1 MVTVKNSSDELFEVP
16 ASSSVCF
23 HCQFKEDEDK
33 AGQVA
38 WRVGALVLKSGTG
51 GMVYNLDWRWP

>member
-1 MVTVKNSSDELFEVP
+1 MVTVKNSSDDLFEVP

-23 HCQFKEDEDK
+23 HCQFKEDGGT

-51 GMVYNLDWRWP
+51 EVIYNSE